1 MQQATDFQHESEAL
15 AAILEPLS
23 DADFDTPTLFKGWAI
38 DDVIGHLHMFN
49 VAALDT
55 LHSDTAF
62 AAFFAPIADALA
74 AGKTMVET
82 QYPWLDGLR
91 GRALFETWRET
102 AAQVALGYRDA
113 DPKRR
118 LKWAGPDMSAL
129 SCITA
134 RQMETWAHGQEVFD
148 ALGHVRVER
157 DRIRNI
163 AHLGVSTF
171 GWTFINRGMAV
182 PEPAPFVRLTGP
194 SGAVWDWNTAQ
205 DDNAVIGDA
214 VEFARVVTQVRN
226 ISDTSLQT
234 TGQVA
239 TDWMAMAQCF
249 AGPVIEPPA
258 KGARHRVGTTAKD

>member
-1 MQQATDFQHESEAL
+1 MQQATDFHLESEAL
-15 AAILEPLS
+15 ATILEPLS
-23 DADFDTPTLFKGWAI
+23 DAEFDMLTQFKGWSI
-38 DDVIGHLHMFN
+38 DDVLGHLHMFN

-62 AAFFAPIADALA
+62 ATFFTPIATAMA
-74 AGKTMVET
+74 AGKTLVQT

-91 GRALFETWRET
+91 GRALFEKWRET
-102 AAQVALGYRDA
+102 AGQVAQAYGDA

-148 ALGHVRVER
+148 ALGQVRIEQ

-171 GWTFINRGMAV
+171 GWTFINRGLPV

-194 SGAVWDWNTAQ
+194 SGVIWNWNEAQ
-205 DDNAVIGDA
+205 DENAVHGDA

-226 ISDTSLQT
+226 VADTNLKTS
-234 TGQVA
+234 GQA
-239 TDWMAMAQCF
+239 AADWMATAQCF
-249 AGPVIEPPA
+249 AGPVNDPPA
-258 KGARHRVGTTAKD
+258 KGTRHIS

>member
-15 AAILEPLS
+15 AAILEPLN
-23 DADFDTPTLFKGWAI
+23 DADFDTPTLFKSWAI

-55 LHSDTAF
+55 LHSDDAF
-62 AAFFAPIADALA
+62 ATFFAPIARALA
-74 AGKTMVET
+74 VGKQMVET

-91 GRALFETWRET
+91 GRALFEQWRDT
-102 AAQVALGYRDA
+102 AARVAQAYGDA

-148 ALGHVRVER
+148 ALGQQRVEQ

-163 AHLGVSTF
+163 AHLGVATF
-171 GWTFINRGMAV
+171 GWTFINRGMEA
-182 PEPAPFVRLTGP
+182 PEPAPFVRLTAP
-194 SGAVWDWNTAQ
+194 SGAQWDWNTPQ
-205 DDNAVIGDA
+205 DDNAVSGDA
-214 VEFARVVTQVRN
+214 VDFAQVVTQVRN
-226 ISDTSLQT
+226 VADTSLKT

-239 TDWMAMAQCF
+239 ADWMAMAQCF
-249 AGPVIEPPA
+249 AGPVIDPPS
-258 KGARHRVGTTAKD
+258 KGTRHRAEGAATE